1 METKLTEAER
11 GKTIGWWIEARENFT
26 VSRGL
31 TRRNEINGYA
41 SGGGGVAAARGRGW
55 WWKNQHVKN
64 RGTAVG
70 AGDSLCVRRG
80 ATSVP

>member
-1 METKLTEAER
+1 MVDRSARKFHRFAGFNETER
-11 GKTIGWWIEARENFT
+11 DQRLRIW
-26 VSRGL
+26 
-31 TRRNEINGYA
+31 
-41 SGGGGVAAARGRGW
+41 GGGVAAARGRGW

>member
-41 SGGGGVAAARGRGW
+41 SGEVGWRPLVDEGGGG
-55 WWKNQHVKN
+55 KIS
-64 RGTAVG
+64 T
-70 AGDSLCVRRG
+70 
-80 ATSVP
+80 